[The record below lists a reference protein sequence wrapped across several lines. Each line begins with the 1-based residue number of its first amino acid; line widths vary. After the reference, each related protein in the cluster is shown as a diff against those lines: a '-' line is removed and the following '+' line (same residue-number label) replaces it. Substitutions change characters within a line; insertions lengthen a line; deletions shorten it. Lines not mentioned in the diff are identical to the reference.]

1 MRRGFRAS
9 MLNKAAVRRRKRT
22 SNEWENHTFT
32 HSTSKSASSLP
43 FNSIS
48 KKSSALSKK
57 GFSISDQTFLA
68 SGVPREEDGGGDLS
82 TAPTLV
88 SPVIP
93 KIHSFRPQNSSG
105 SLEGKSG
112 RARILMVPP
121 LTPTGPTGYER
132 NTFSCIASTSSTPIR

>member
-121 LTPTGPTGYER
+121 LTPTGYER

>member
-1 MRRGFRAS
+1 MLPCLIKQQCGGGSARRTNGKIIHSPTRRRRAPPLFPSTPYPKSPLLSPKRGFQFRIKLSWQAVS
-9 MLNKAAVRRRKRT
+9 PERKTAA
-22 SNEWENHTFT
+22 
-32 HSTSKSASSLP
+32 
-43 FNSIS
+43 
-48 KKSSALSKK
+48 
-57 GFSISDQTFLA
+57 
-68 SGVPREEDGGGDLS
+68 DGGGDLS

-121 LTPTGPTGYER
+121 LTPTGYER